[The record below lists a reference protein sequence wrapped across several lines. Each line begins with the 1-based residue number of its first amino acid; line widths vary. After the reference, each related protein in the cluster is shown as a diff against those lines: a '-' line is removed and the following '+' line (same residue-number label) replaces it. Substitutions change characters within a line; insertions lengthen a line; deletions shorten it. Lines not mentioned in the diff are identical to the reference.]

1 MITLKESILSKTKDK
16 VNSVGNDLERFYN
29 IPSIND
35 FYVSPWNRNH
45 IQIDWNCQELLDIYR
60 SKYPNVLYREGSG
73 LIFQI
78 DQTWKGAQVLNV
90 FVFKPNKNN
99 WCLRGWN
106 HVFTGGNL
114 RIYKKEVIKLIEK
127 LAHDPEKMDAFLKQS
142 EEQFRNSNY
151 TEKDL
156 LKDL

>member
-1 MITLKESILSKTKDK
+1 M
-16 VNSVGNDLERFYN
+16 
-29 IPSIND
+29 
-35 FYVSPWNRNH
+35 
-45 IQIDWNCQELLDIYR
+45 YR

-73 LIFQI
+73 LLFQI

-142 EEQFRNSNY
+142 EEQFRQSNY

-156 LKDL
+156 YEDL

>member
-1 MITLKESILSKTKDK
+1 M
-16 VNSVGNDLERFYN
+16 
-29 IPSIND
+29 
-35 FYVSPWNRNH
+35 H
-45 IQIDWNCQELLDIYR
+45 R

-73 LIFQI
+73 LLFQI

-99 WCLRGWN
+99 WFLRGWS

-114 RIYKKEVIKLIEK
+114 RIYKKEVIKLIDE
-127 LAHDPEKMDAFLKQS
+127 LAHDPEKMDMFLKHS
-142 EEQFRNSNY
+142 EEQFRISSY

-156 LKDL
+156 YKDL